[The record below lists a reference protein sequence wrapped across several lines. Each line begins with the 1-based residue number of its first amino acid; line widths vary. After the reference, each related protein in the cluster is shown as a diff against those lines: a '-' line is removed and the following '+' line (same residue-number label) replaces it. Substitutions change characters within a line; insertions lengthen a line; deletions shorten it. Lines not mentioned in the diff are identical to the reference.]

1 MTVFADISL
10 YWLIPWAVVC
20 VVLAFFY
27 YRKQKQVEGIP
38 SWLRSILTGL
48 RASSLFFLGLLL
60 FSILIE
66 SNVSKL
72 EKPVMI
78 VLVDNSSSMLNYKD
92 SSQVKSKI
100 KDFEKKLS
108 SKYSDKFDV
117 VTYSVDEAINTDG
130 YQFDGSVSNLDAG
143 FQHIYNQYYN
153 RNIGGICFISDGNF
167 NKGNSPQYTAEKIA
181 LTPVFSVGVGDT
193 VRKRDHLISNVAAND
208 IAFYKNQF
216 PIEVDIEASK
226 MGDMDVRV
234 DLLQEGEV
242 IATETVEY
250 SGEPVEFKHVSF
262 LVEANRIGFVNYT
275 IQIQEVASEST
286 FENNKRSIYVEVI
299 DSRSKILMLS
309 QSPHPDVAAI
319 KQVLDQDAN
328 AEVTS
333 QLIEDWD
340 GSLKD
345 VELLVWHGAGV
356 KSNPA
361 LVDAIKKNNVPVW
374 YIAPVNASSN
384 QVAALGIGLKIPSDR
399 RTDEVQG
406 YANSGFQLFE
416 VSEKVDQM
424 LEKAPPVIVKY
435 GAVNSE
441 GGSASLSQRIGPV
454 KKKDPIFL
462 FGNTSKSKYAAFLGE
477 GLWRWRLSEYA
488 RTKNHDGFEEL
499 IQKTAQYLVVKKNTD
514 PFRVNLPKRFTIND
528 AVYIQAEF
536 YNEAFEPI
544 VTPDIQLELKNEN
557 NRVIPYSF
565 AKNSKDY
572 SLGLGKLA
580 AGRYSWKARTKFNG
594 KTYVK
599 EGVFIV
605 EDVSLESLATNAD
618 HNLLKLM
625 SDASSGKF
633 YSLNGMDQLLKDIG
647 KRDDIVTIS
656 YEETDY
662 SDLIDWKWIF
672 ALVALLLAIEWFLR
686 RYFGSY

>member
-10 YWLIPWAVVC
+10 YWLIPWAIICIAV
-20 VVLAFFY
+20 AFFY
-27 YRKQKQVEGIP
+27 YRKQRQVQGIP
-38 SWLRSILTGL
+38 AWLKSLLTGL
-48 RASSLFFLGLLL
+48 RAAALFLLGVLL

-92 SSQVKSKI
+92 SSRVAGEIDAFQ
-100 KDFEKKLS
+100 KKLKES
-108 SKYSDKFDV
+108 YSDKFDIV
-117 VTYSVDEAINTDG
+117 SYHVDEAVSTNTAD
-130 YQFDGSVSNLDAG
+130 FNGSVSNLDAG
-143 FQHIYNQYYN
+143 FQHIYNQYFN
-153 RNIGGICFISDGNF
+153 RNVGGICFISDGNF

-181 LTPVFSVGVGDT
+181 LTPIFSVGVGDT
-193 VRKRDHLISNVAAND
+193 VRKRDQLISNVAAND

-216 PIEVDIEASK
+216 PIEVDIEAGK
-226 MGDMDVRV
+226 MGKMDVRV
-234 DLLQEGEV
+234 SLLQEGEV
-242 IATETVEY
+242 IAKETVSY

-262 LVEANRIGFVNYT
+262 LVEANTIGFVNYT
-275 IQIQEVASEST
+275 VQLEKVNAEST
-286 FENNKRSIYVEVI
+286 WENNSRSVYVEVI

-309 QSPHPDVAAI
+309 QSPHPDVTAI

-333 QLIEDWD
+333 KLIDDWD

-356 KSNPA
+356 KSQPA

-374 YIAPVNASSN
+374 YIAPVNATST
-384 QVAALGIGLKIPSDR
+384 QVAALGVGLKIPSDR
-399 RTDEVQG
+399 RTDDVQG

-416 VSEKVDQM
+416 VSEKVDRM
-424 LEKAPPVIVKY
+424 LEKAPPVLVKY
-435 GAVNSE
+435 GQVNSE
-441 GGSASLSQRIGPV
+441 GGSALLSQRIGPV

-462 FGNTSKSKYAAFLGE
+462 FGNTAKSKYAVFLGE

-488 RTKNHDGFEEL
+488 RTKKHEGFEEL

-528 AVYIQAEF
+528 DVFIQAEF

-544 VTPDIQLELKNEN
+544 VTPDVRLELKNEE
-557 NRVIPYSF
+557 NRVIPYTF

-572 SLGLGKLA
+572 ALGLGKLA
-580 AGRYSWKARTKFNG
+580 AGRYSWKASTKFNG
-594 KTYVK
+594 KSYAK

-618 HNLLKLM
+618 HNLLRLM
-625 SDASSGKF
+625 ADASSGKF

-647 KRDDIVTIS
+647 NRDDIVTLS

-672 ALVALLLAIEWFLR
+672 AIVALLLATEWFLR
-686 RYFGSY
+686 RYYGTY

>member
-10 YWLIPWAVVC
+10 FWLIPWATVS

-27 YRKQKQVEGIP
+27 YRKQRQVEGIP
-38 SWLRSILTGL
+38 SRLRTLLTTF
-48 RASSLFFLGLLL
+48 RASAIFLLGVLL

-92 SSQVKSKI
+92 STQVDGKI
-100 KDFEKKLS
+100 SNFQKKLS
-108 SKYSDKFDV
+108 EKYSDKFDV
-117 VTYSVDEAINTDG
+117 VTYNVDEAVNTDK
-130 YQFDGSVSNLDAG
+130 FNFKGSVSNLDAG

-193 VRKRDHLISNVAAND
+193 IRKKDQLISNVSAND
-208 IAFYKNQF
+208 IAFFKNQF

-226 MGDMDVRV
+226 MGQMDVRV
-234 DLLQEGEV
+234 ELLQEGELV
-242 IATETVEY
+242 ATENVSY

-275 IQIQEVASEST
+275 IRIQEIASEST
-286 FENNKRSIYVEVI
+286 WENNSRSIYVEVI
-299 DSRSKILMLS
+299 DSRSKILILS

-356 KSNPA
+356 KSNPD
-361 LVDAIKKNNVPVW
+361 LVAAIKKNNVPVW
-374 YIAPVNASSN
+374 YIAPVNANSN
-384 QVAALGIGLKIPSDR
+384 QIAALGIGLKVPSDR
-399 RTDEVQG
+399 RTDDVQG

-416 VSEKVDQM
+416 VSEKVDRM
-424 LEKAPPVIVKY
+424 LEKAPPVVVKY
-435 GAVNSE
+435 GTISTE
-441 GGSASLSQRIGPV
+441 GGSALLSQRIGPV

-477 GLWRWRLSEYA
+477 GLWRWRLSEYS
-488 RTKNHDGFEEL
+488 RIKKHEGFEEL

-544 VTPDIQLELKNEN
+544 TTADIQLELKNEA

-565 AKNSKDY
+565 AKNSRDY

-580 AGRYSWKARTKFNG
+580 AGRYSWKATTKFNG
-594 KTYVK
+594 KSYLK

-605 EDVSLESLATNAD
+605 EDVSLESLATSAD
-618 HNLLKLM
+618 HNLLRLM

-633 YSLNGMDQLLKDIG
+633 YSLQGMDQLLKDIG
-647 KRDDIVTIS
+647 NRDDIVTIS

-672 ALVALLLAIEWFLR
+672 ALVALLLAMEWFLR
-686 RYFGSY
+686 RYFGTY